1 MKWGDFT
8 VRYERK
14 PESCRIR
21 SKRNPSE
28 KKLASIKVI
37 YCPSEYSPYPLID
50 PSHSLTG
57 SEFFAFW

>member
-14 PESCRIR
+14 SESYRIK
-21 SKRNPSE
+21 SKSNPE

-37 YCPSEYSPYPLID
+37 YCPSEYSLYPLIY
-50 PSHSLTG
+50 PSHSFTD
-57 SEFFAFW
+57 SEFFAYW